1 MRRPPHPIRV
11 LAILAL
17 LLAPAA
23 AARAEPPKPALAL
36 QAVKVEPASPRKD
49 TLCHLAITVKN
60 AGTQPASAFELVVKV
75 NGQELPA
82 YGKRLYLAPVEPGA
96 TRELRLYNFWS
107 TEAGRPAPA
116 SGKLDVEVTLI
127 HASWMTKTARDG
139 AEVWTPAGDVPGLP
153 ISKNITL
160 TMAK

>member
-1 MRRPPHPIRV
+1 MRRPPYPIRV

-23 AARAEPPKPALAL
+23 AARAEPPKPALEL

-49 TLCHLAITVKN
+49 TLCHLTITVKN
-60 AGTQPASAFELVVKV
+60 AGAQPASAFELAVKV
-75 NGQELPA
+75 NGQPLPA

-116 SGKLDVEVTLI
+116 SGKLDVEVTVV
-127 HASWMTKTARDG
+127 HASWMTKAARDG

-160 TMAK
+160 TLAK